1 MAKNL
6 ASAATSQ
13 APCSSAH
20 ARIQALGLS
29 CSGSFIAA
37 MCSAQDTLWQCFIQ
51 SLQNHLLLPAN
62 ALPVCSSAMRRS
74 MQAWHCR
81 CHQGTC

>member
-20 ARIQALGLS
+20 AQIQALGLS
-29 CSGSFIAA
+29 CSRSFIAT
-37 MCSAQDTLWQCFIQ
+37 MCSAQDTLWQRFRQ
-51 SLQNHLLLPAN
+51 SLQKHLLLPAN
-62 ALPVCSSAMRRS
+62 APPVCSSAMQRS
-74 MQAWHCR
+74 MQA
-81 CHQGTC
+81 